1 MKKNKILLF
10 TFLFF
15 SFNVFAQTFSK
26 EDKTKI
32 KDIGIS
38 VIDLIALA
46 PKNFE
51 GMRGKNMIIIQ
62 QI

>member
-1 MKKNKILLF
+1 MKKNKILLI
-10 TFLFF
+10 TFLFC

-26 EDKTKI
+26 EDKIKI

-46 PKNFE
+46 PKNF
-51 GMRGKNMIIIQ
+51 
-62 QI
+62 

>member
-1 MKKNKILLF
+1 MKKNKILLI
-10 TFLFF
+10 TFLFC

-26 EDKTKI
+26 EDKIKI

-51 GMRGKNMIIIQ
+51 KMRGEEYDKTA
-62 QI
+62 